1 MRRDPSWLAQKESD
15 LLAAR
20 RKKLG
25 RVLQKRASHE
35 RYKGKLLTSE
45 ASRKLDTVIEAN
57 RSLQKQIDDL
67 TETVHDALN
76 HYEWLLE
83 LLTHKGEDSGR

>member
-1 MRRDPSWLAQKESD
+1 MKRGKPSWLAQRETD
-15 LLAAR
+15 LLVAE
-20 RKKLG
+20 
-25 RVLQKRASHE
+25 QKRSSHE
-35 RYKGKLLTSE
+35 RYKGRLLTSE

-83 LLTHKGEDSGR
+83 LLDKGEDSGR